1 MNELRPAQAIIF
13 SYDME
18 PIVTIDM
25 KSWFWDY
32 LYTHGQVRFNVTPPL
47 MLSDFNNWGE
57 SPATR
62 DYFIVKVN
70 AVPFNIRG
78 SCGLLLVTDDDTEAL
93 LMKSSW
99 LPGQVKEL
107 NEERRN
113 AFAMGFVRALIEMR
127 DM

>member
-1 MNELRPAQAIIF
+1 MNELRPAQAVIY

-25 KSWFWDY
+25 KPWFWDY
-32 LYTHGQVRFNVTPPL
+32 LHVHGQVKFSVSPPL
-47 MLSDFNNWGE
+47 SASFVYAVE
-57 SPATR
+57 SFSSYSNFVVDVSA
-62 DYFIVKVN
+62 I
-70 AVPFNIRG
+70 PFKIRG
-78 SCGLLLVTDDDTEAL
+78 SRGLLLVTEDDVEAL

-113 AFAMGFVRALIEMR
+113 AFALGFVKALLDMR
-127 DM
+127 ER